1 MSLLGF
7 LNKPEA
13 SSNSN
18 SLRSFTANV
27 ESPFSGADPFAIGG
41 LIQSPM
47 VNQATNSMTSS
58 YFNHNFTTQATNHN
72 NSINGANNQINFNS
86 SSFPLANLDVSIT
99 FSSHANSPTMNFS
112 ERLQQQQQQQQQI
125 PPRPESASIVKTQP
139 QSSTLY
145 NSLNGYTIN
154 TATSVNYLY
163 GTNTYGENSTILN
176 DITEYLPTDKDRS
189 FELIDRYLNSVHLL
203 LPIVV
208 NMKEFLVQHK
218 LYWEIKS
225 RRDSTTA
232 DLNNPVL
239 SHLDQVIIVEMVE
252 MNQCH
257 LTQTS
262 ITFNFIPYICLFYMP
277 QLYRNLKNMTICY

>member
-1 MSLLGF
+1 
-7 LNKPEA
+7 
-13 SSNSN
+13 
-18 SLRSFTANV
+18 
-27 ESPFSGADPFAIGG
+27 
-41 LIQSPM
+41 M

-208 NMKEFLVQHK
+208 NMKEF
-218 LYWEIKS
+218 
-225 RRDSTTA
+225 
-232 DLNNPVL
+232 
-239 SHLDQVIIVEMVE
+239 
-252 MNQCH
+252 
-257 LTQTS
+257 
-262 ITFNFIPYICLFYMP
+262 
-277 QLYRNLKNMTICY
+277 

>member
-1 MSLLGF
+1 MRTRRRNRNLLKQQRVKIHNHCCHRHPQTHQLRQLQIHLPHLQALQRVLKKSSNNSLTLLHISRIIPNPNQSQQEQLGIEDETFKTSLGLDISVSLLGF

-18 SLRSFTANV
+18 GLRSFTANV

-112 ERLQQQQQQQQQI
+112 EDYNN
-125 PPRPESASIVKTQP
+125 
-139 QSSTLY
+139 SS
-145 NSLNGYTIN
+145 S
-154 TATSVNYLY
+154 S
-163 GTNTYGENSTILN
+163 S
-176 DITEYLPTDKDRS
+176 
-189 FELIDRYLNSVHLL
+189 RY
-203 LPIVV
+203 
-208 NMKEFLVQHK
+208 
-218 LYWEIKS
+218 
-225 RRDSTTA
+225 
-232 DLNNPVL
+232 
-239 SHLDQVIIVEMVE
+239 HLDQS
-252 MNQCH
+252 Q
-257 LTQTS
+257 
-262 ITFNFIPYICLFYMP
+262 P
-277 QLYRNLKNMTICY
+277 QL